1 MLFSII
7 VYLLLAALLLAGL
20 RRRVPDAGQPYPTAD
35 CNALRGFFAL
45 TILIGHCT
53 RDVGGLLAPLGKTM
67 ILAVSFYFFMS
78 GYGLARSYARRPA
91 QYLHHFLLRKCGGL
105 LVLAIVA
112 YVWRIA
118 LSVCTARWLPN
129 TIFQYN
135 FFTATNWYIWCQMY
149 YYVAFFLV
157 HRFVRRHRLAV
168 LSLLVLAQCLV
179 CYAAGAQMAWYASA
193 IGFPLGVLFWE
204 HGAAMDTL
212 LHQKRGLALV
222 AVLLAAG
229 FASQVWV
236 ANTLVD
242 LFVLRNALCAATLL
256 LLYRIVCV
264 VTPDNPAL
272 RILSRYSAELYIF
285 QFTYLDLFADL
296 PTYPWRI
303 LAVAA
308 ATLAT
313 AVALHPL
320 ITRLKARLLPAG

>member
-168 LSLLVLAQCLV
+168 LSLFVLAQCLV

-193 IGFPLGVLFWE
+193 VGFPLGVLFWE

-256 LLYRIVCV
+256 LLYRIVCA

-272 RILSRYSAELYIF
+272 RFLSRYSAELYIF

-303 LAVAA
+303 LAVAV

>member
-1 MLFSII
+1 MLFSI
-7 VYLLLAALLLAGL
+7 VVCLLLAALLLVGL
-20 RRRVPDAGQPYPTAD
+20 RRRVPDAAHPYPTAD

-45 TILIGHCT
+45 VILIGHCA
-53 RDVGGLLAPLGKTM
+53 RESSGLLSLFGKFM
-67 ILAVSFYFFMS
+67 IIAVSFYFFMS

-91 QYLHHFLLRKCGGL
+91 DYLHHFLPRKCGGL
-105 LVLAIVA
+105 LVLAIVP

-118 LSVCTARWLPN
+118 LSLLTARWLPN

-149 YYVAFFLV
+149 YYLAFFLV
-157 HRFVRRHRLAV
+157 YRFVRRRRLAV

-179 CYAAGAQMAWYASA
+179 CYGAGLQMAWYASA
-193 IGFPLGVLFWE
+193 VGFPLGILFWE

-212 LHQKRGLALV
+212 LHRKRGLALAV
-222 AVLLAAG
+222 VLLAAG

-236 ANTLVD
+236 TNTIVD
-242 LFVLRNALCAATLL
+242 LFVLRNALCAAALL
-256 LLYRIVCV
+256 LLYRIVCA

-272 RILSRYSAELYIF
+272 RFFSRYSAELYVL
-285 QFTYLDLFADL
+285 QFTYLDLFGKL
-296 PTYPWRI
+296 PVTPWRV
-303 LAVAA
+303 LCVAA

-313 AVALHPL
+313 AVLLHPL